1 MESLEPKKLL
11 LLRILQVLEE
21 HSSAD
26 HPLRQKDIIRLLHNE
41 YDMDC
46 ERKAVGRNLAFLEQ
60 AGYDV
65 VHNEQGVYLGTRT
78 FEAGELRLL
87 SDAVLCSRHI
97 CAKHTKDLVDKLTAL
112 GGRDYRAYR
121 PNVVRLDDWQKT
133 SNQDLLYNVEIL
145 CEAIAAGKQ
154 VRYVY
159 YHYGVDKKRHATG
172 RVKTVN
178 PYQVFCKNGFYYL
191 ACSFEPYRDQ
201 TFCRVDRIGEIELL
215 DTRVEMPKEGT
226 LRFSAGQSFNRLPY
240 LFEEEPTLVT
250 FEASKYMA
258 DHVIDWFGFD
268 FAVTPQSDDV
278 YRYTVRVGEKA
289 MLYWALQ
296 FATAVRVVAPQTLV
310 TTIRD
315 TLSQM
320 GAMYAEGD

>member
-1 MESLEPKKLL
+1 MGGIEPKKLF

-46 ERKAVGRNLAFLEQ
+46 ERKAVGRNVDFLEE
-60 AGYDV
+60 AGYDI
-65 VHNEQGVYLGTRT
+65 VHTDKGIYLGTRT

-87 SDAVLCSRHI
+87 SDAVICSRHI
-97 CAKHTKDLVDKLTAL
+97 CNRHTKDLVDKLTSL

-145 CEAIAAGKQ
+145 CEAIFGGKQ
-154 VRYVY
+154 VRFTY
-159 YHYGVDKKRHATG
+159 YHYGVDKKRHANG
-172 RVKTVN
+172 HAKTVN

-201 TFCRVDRIGEIELL
+201 TFCRIDRIGEIELL
-215 DTRVEMPKEGT
+215 ETYAQEPKDGK
-226 LRFSAGQSFNRLPY
+226 RFNVGQSFNRLPY
-240 LFEEEPTLVT
+240 LFAEEPTYVT

-258 DHVIDWFGFD
+258 DHVIDWFGYD
-268 FAVTPQSDDV
+268 FSVTQKSEDV
-278 YRYTVRVGEKA
+278 YLYTVKVGEKA
-289 MLYWALQ
+289 MLYWTLQ
-296 FATAVRVVAPQTLV
+296 FATAVKVIAPASLV
-310 TTIRD
+310 TTICD
-315 TLSQM
+315 TIAQM
-320 GAMYAEGD
+320 GAMYTEGD